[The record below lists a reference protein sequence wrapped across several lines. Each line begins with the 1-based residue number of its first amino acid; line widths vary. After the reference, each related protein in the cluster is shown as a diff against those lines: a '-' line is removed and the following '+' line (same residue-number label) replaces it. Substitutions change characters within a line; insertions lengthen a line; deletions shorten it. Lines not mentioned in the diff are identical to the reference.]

1 MVFDGLAGPKVDSV
15 NSKELVCFCICI
27 LSCQYSALIPILFPF
42 IIIIFYT
49 VFVLIASLMLFSLL
63 PKKKLPSSCPFF
75 SHFGEF
81 GMLLEVMGV
90 EL

>member
-1 MVFDGLAGPKVDSV
+1 MNSFVFAFVFYL
-15 NSKELVCFCICI
+15 
-27 LSCQYSALIPILFPF
+27 CQYSALIPILYLF

-63 PKKKLPSSCPFF
+63 PKKKLPASFPFF

-81 GMLLEVMGV
+81 GMLPEVMGV